1 VVAHDHGHVHAGRL
15 TAWRDQL
22 ARVVAG
28 AMGRA
33 IFNMELSYQYDWSA
47 VGVWLAI
54 VFVISTLASILPA
67 RNATLISVRDS
78 LSYA

>member
-1 VVAHDHGHVHAGRL
+1 
-15 TAWRDQL
+15 
-22 ARVVAG
+22 
-28 AMGRA
+28 
-33 IFNMELSYQYDWSA
+33 
-47 VGVWLAI
+47 VWLAI